1 MHTLVDILTKTE
13 GYFRNRGIDSPRL
26 EAELILSHVLK
37 LERLQLYLDHD
48 RPMGAQ
54 ELTEIRALVARRGQR
69 EPLSWILG
77 ERGFHD
83 IVLATGPGVLDP
95 RPDTETLVEAALEQI
110 REDDDHLTYV
120 ADIGCGSGAIGL
132 AIAKAR
138 PNVRLYAVDLSPEA
152 IALTRENVR
161 RLGLEKQ
168 VAVLQGDLL
177 APIPAERPIDLVV
190 SNPPYI
196 PSSEIDGLQPEVS
209 VWEPRLAL
217 DGGPDGLAAYRRLVP
232 QVAARARRA
241 LLLEV
246 GHDQAAQVTDLLRR
260 AKFSNLES
268 WKDLA
273 GLHRVVG
280 GRTPLNVEEQTSL
293 KL

>member
-1 MHTLVDILTKTE
+1 M
-13 GYFRNRGIDSPRL
+13 
-26 EAELILSHVLK
+26 
-37 LERLQLYLDHD
+37 
-48 RPMGAQ
+48 
-54 ELTEIRALVARRGQR
+54 
-69 EPLSWILG
+69 
-77 ERGFHD
+77 
-83 IVLATGPGVLDP
+83 
-95 RPDTETLVEAALEQI
+95 
-110 REDDDHLTYV
+110 
-120 ADIGCGSGAIGL
+120 
-132 AIAKAR
+132 
-138 PNVRLYAVDLSPEA
+138 
-152 IALTRENVR
+152 
-161 RLGLEKQ
+161 
-168 VAVLQGDLL
+168 QGDLL